1 MDNDLNILIRKLKI
15 VDAETG
21 ISPSSEE
28 ELDVI
33 KIQLL
38 AAQIIADDVKK
49 IKKISSNSTNIEII
63 DQLLYNWTENIRD
76 FTFAIIESRNNSLFC
91 ESILGK

>member
-1 MDNDLNILIRKLKI
+1 MNDDLNILIKKLDI

-28 ELDVI
+28 ERGVI

-38 AAQIIADDVKK
+38 AAQVIVDDVRK
-49 IKKISSNSTNIEII
+49 IREAFPDLSDEEII

-76 FTFAIIESRNNSLFC
+76 FATVLIASKEPFGTLNRS
-91 ESILGK
+91 